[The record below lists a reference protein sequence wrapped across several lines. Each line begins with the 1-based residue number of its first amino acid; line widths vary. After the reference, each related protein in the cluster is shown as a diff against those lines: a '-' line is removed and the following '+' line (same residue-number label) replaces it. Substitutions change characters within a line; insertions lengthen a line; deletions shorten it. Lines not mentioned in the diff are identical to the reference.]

1 MDKIKNSDTQVLQDP
16 EYSQLNDFLDD
27 NSHKLKQLSRGDIVE
42 GEVVDVNVNNGVVIV
57 DVGYKSEGIIAGREL
72 KSDTLDWTKLQVGD
86 KVLVYVVKPEDEKG
100 QLILSIRRTQQASAW
115 LALENAKK
123 NNEVVEAVVVESNN
137 GGLIVEI
144 GKGIR
149 GFIPTS
155 QLDATRVYANGVR
168 QVGRDI
174 SSKVQKRLNSLIG
187 EKIKTRII
195 ELDREKN
202 RIILSEK
209 MVTQA
214 RDIEKRTETL
224 KKVKEGDVLEGTIS
238 GITPFG
244 VFVNAQGLE
253 GLVHLSEISWD
264 KVEDIKDDKNYVYD
278 FHVPVS
284 HTFIGNGFVNHNT
297 YLNVLAH
304 YIKCV
309 LYPNNH
315 LCLAMPTKEQSAK
328 VVKEKVE
335 EYWRDYPMLKNELI
349 ISKCKFEKDYVKLV
363 FKNGS
368 TLDTLTVGES
378 SRGLRANGISL
389 EEITDERMDRKTINE
404 VLLPILAQPRRIP
417 IYGTDYTNEYSKT
430 QAYVTTASNKQSY
443 CYEKFANLY
452 DEMVQGKPTLVLG
465 TSYEMGTRFGTL
477 DAEDVAEKADD
488 PTYSP
493 MSFDRINPVAFARNS
508 RVKTEQYR

>member
-1 MDKIKNSDTQVLQDP
+1 MAKLKNSEIQTDSDP
-16 EYSQLNDFLDD
+16 QYSELSNFLND
-27 NSHKLKQLSRGDIVE
+27 NSNKLKQLSRGDILE
-42 GEVVDVNVNNGVVIV
+42 GEVVDINNGVVIV

-72 KSDTLDWTKLQVGD
+72 KSDTFDWTKLQVGD
-86 KVLVYVVKPEDEKG
+86 KVLVYVVKPEDDKG

-115 LALENAKK
+115 LSLENAKK

-155 QLDATRVYANGVR
+155 QLDAARVYANGVR
-168 QVGRDI
+168 QVGKDI

-214 RDIEKRTETL
+214 RDIEKRAETL

-264 KVEDIKDDKNYVYD
+264 KVEDIGALYSVGDKVKVMVIGLSDGGKRVAYSIKRLQDDPWAQAISKYK
-278 FHVPVS
+278 
-284 HTFIGNGFVNHNT
+284 IGDVVDGV
-297 YLNVLAH
+297 V
-304 YIKCV
+304 
-309 LYPNNH
+309 
-315 LCLAMPTKEQSAK
+315 QK
-328 VVKEKVE
+328 VVPYGAFVRIGEG
-335 EYWRDYPMLKNELI
+335 LNGLIHISEL
-349 ISKCKFEKDYVKLV
+349 SDKLV
-363 FKNGS
+363 KDPGDIVKVGQEVKVKILSISS
-368 TLDTLTVGES
+368 TERHL
-378 SRGLRANGISL
+378 GLSL
-389 EEITDERMDRKTINE
+389 KASEKTIPEKKLDKKELAEAVEAAIESE
-404 VLLPILAQPRRIP
+404 V
-417 IYGTDYTNEYSKT
+417 K
-430 QAYVTTASNKQSY
+430 
-443 CYEKFANLY
+443 
-452 DEMVQGKPTLVLG
+452 
-465 TSYEMGTRFGTL
+465 
-477 DAEDVAEKADD
+477 
-488 PTYSP
+488 
-493 MSFDRINPVAFARNS
+493 
-508 RVKTEQYR
+508 

>member
-1 MDKIKNSDTQVLQDP
+1 
-16 EYSQLNDFLDD
+16 
-27 NSHKLKQLSRGDIVE
+27 
-42 GEVVDVNVNNGVVIV
+42 
-57 DVGYKSEGIIAGREL
+57 
-72 KSDTLDWTKLQVGD
+72 
-86 KVLVYVVKPEDEKG
+86 
-100 QLILSIRRTQQASAW
+100 
-115 LALENAKK
+115 
-123 NNEVVEAVVVESNN
+123 VVEAVVVESNN

-264 KVEDIKDDKNYVYD
+264 KVEDIGALYSVGDKVK
-278 FHVPVS
+278 VMV
-284 HTFIGNGFVNHNT
+284 IGLSDGGKRVA
-297 YLNVLAH
+297 YS
-304 YIKCV
+304 IKRLQEDPWSKAISKYKIGDIV
-309 LYPNNH
+309 DGVV
-315 LCLAMPTKEQSAK
+315 QK
-328 VVKEKVE
+328 VVPYGAFVRIGEG
-335 EYWRDYPMLKNELI
+335 LNGLIHISEL
-349 ISKCKFEKDYVKLV
+349 SDKLV
-363 FKNGS
+363 KDPGDIVKVGQKVKVKILSISS
-368 TLDTLTVGES
+368 TERHLGLSLKETSEVVGKKKMDEKELAEAVNAAIES
-378 SRGLRANGISL
+378 
-389 EEITDERMDRKTINE
+389 E
-404 VLLPILAQPRRIP
+404 V
-417 IYGTDYTNEYSKT
+417 K
-430 QAYVTTASNKQSY
+430 
-443 CYEKFANLY
+443 
-452 DEMVQGKPTLVLG
+452 
-465 TSYEMGTRFGTL
+465 
-477 DAEDVAEKADD
+477 
-488 PTYSP
+488 
-493 MSFDRINPVAFARNS
+493 
-508 RVKTEQYR
+508 

>member
-1 MDKIKNSDTQVLQDP
+1 MGKFKNSDTQILQDP
-16 EYSQLNDFLDD
+16 EYSRLKDFLDD
-27 NSHKLKQLSRGDIVE
+27 NSNKLKQLSRGDIVE
-42 GEVVDVNVNNGVVIV
+42 GEVVDVNINNGVVIV

-72 KSDTLDWTKLQVGD
+72 KSDTLDWTKLQVED

-115 LALENAKK
+115 LSLENAKK

-224 KKVKEGDVLEGTIS
+224 KKVKEGDILEGTIS

-264 KVEDIKDDKNYVYD
+264 KVEDI
-278 FHVPVS
+278 
-284 HTFIGNGFVNHNT
+284 G
-297 YLNVLAH
+297 
-304 YIKCV
+304 V
-309 LYPNNH
+309 LYSVGNNVRVMVIG
-315 LCLAMPTKEQSAK
+315 LSDGGKRVAYSIKRLQEDPWSKAISKYKIGDIVDGVVQK
-328 VVKEKVE
+328 VVPYGAFVRIGEG
-335 EYWRDYPMLKNELI
+335 LNGLIHISEL
-349 ISKCKFEKDYVKLV
+349 SDKLV
-363 FKNGS
+363 KDPGDIVKVGQKVKVKILSISS
-368 TLDTLTVGES
+368 TERHLGLSLKETSEVVGKKKMDEKELAEAVNAAIES
-378 SRGLRANGISL
+378 
-389 EEITDERMDRKTINE
+389 E
-404 VLLPILAQPRRIP
+404 V
-417 IYGTDYTNEYSKT
+417 K
-430 QAYVTTASNKQSY
+430 
-443 CYEKFANLY
+443 
-452 DEMVQGKPTLVLG
+452 
-465 TSYEMGTRFGTL
+465 
-477 DAEDVAEKADD
+477 
-488 PTYSP
+488 
-493 MSFDRINPVAFARNS
+493 
-508 RVKTEQYR
+508 